1 MKITKQ
7 TRRDANALFRSSHQ
21 EGQLNED
28 KVRQACKVVLEK
40 KPRSYIAILSHL
52 QHLVKLDIQNR
63 TARIESAVALD
74 DGTQNAITQN
84 LSQRYGNQLITEF
97 SVNPS
102 LVGGV
107 RIQVGSD
114 VFDGSIRSRL
124 QTLEGSF
131 GQS

>member
-7 TRRDANALFRSSHQ
+7 ARRDAKALFRSCLQ
-21 EGQLNED
+21 EGKLNED
-28 KVRQACKVVLEK
+28 KVRQVCKVVLEK

-84 LSQRYGNQLITEF
+84 LSQSYGNQLLRSFPSTPPWSGAFEF
-97 SVNPS
+97 
-102 LVGGV
+102 
-107 RIQVGSD
+107 R
-114 VFDGSIRSRL
+114 
-124 QTLEGSF
+124 
-131 GQS
+131 